1 MMMMT
6 VADDDDDLHYQR
18 RIKLYHIIQGLLLTP
33 VGGHPIFISELAN
46 RLFDECSVKNA
57 TTSNYFSV
65 CKSLSSV
72 QFEPRRVDNKSSHHN
87 SI

>member
-18 RIKLYHIIQGLLLTP
+18 RIIQGLLLTP

-46 RLFDECSVKNA
+46 RFFDECSVKNA

-72 QFEPRRVDNKSSHHN
+72 QFELRRVDNKSSHHN